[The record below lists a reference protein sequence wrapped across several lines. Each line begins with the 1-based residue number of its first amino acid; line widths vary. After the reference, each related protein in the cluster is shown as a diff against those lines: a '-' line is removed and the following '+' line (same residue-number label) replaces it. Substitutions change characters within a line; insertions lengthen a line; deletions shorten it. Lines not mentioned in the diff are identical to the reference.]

1 MISKTAMKFT
11 MSKIDVKDV
20 RDIKDTRDVK
30 DVQNVYDV
38 HKEQDV
44 HVLITVPE
52 FRDGFDV

>member
-1 MISKTAMKFT
+1 